1 MLKVLI
7 FLTLLVGSSFFLI
20 EVYSLEVEFQK
31 ENERIMESK
40 GWLEPERMSYQEQIQ
55 VLIDYTG
62 SKNRIS
68 VSMLSKDPN
77 DLRFPDYIENI
88 MNEPKIL
95 SFVLTNEY
103 ACAPLKT
110 DRACVILD
118 VEREGLG
125 DNVVDIRNNAREIT
139 DRIVSGGVIMFAPE
153 FDSVTLKQKTNR
165 DGEKIIVARTMY
177 TINKPS
183 TSSLSNAI
191 FSIVLSADIRESGG
205 FYDHALKLAENH
217 FSALTITLIPQGDTL
232 LRSMQVSLACS
243 DTIREFVQCP
253 ENVSEQITNGK
264 ISP

>member
-7 FLTLLVGSSFFLI
+7 FLSLLVGSSFFLI

-153 FDSVTLKQKTNR
+153 FDSVTLKQKTNL

-205 FYDHALKLAENH
+205 FYDHAVKLVENH
-217 FSALTITLIPQGDTL
+217 NELG
-232 LRSMQVSLACS
+232 V
-243 DTIREFVQCP
+243 TIRGDGGFG
-253 ENVSEQITNGK
+253 STGK
-264 ISP
+264 